1 MCENKIILG
10 QTLAMFFTP
19 DTSVPAL
26 ELRLLTVANDINVG
40 VQTAQ
45 VISFPVLYTY

>member
-10 QTLAMFFTP
+10 QTLAMFFPP
-19 DTSVPAL
+19 DASVPAL

-40 VQTAQ
+40 VRTA
-45 VISFPVLYTY
+45 